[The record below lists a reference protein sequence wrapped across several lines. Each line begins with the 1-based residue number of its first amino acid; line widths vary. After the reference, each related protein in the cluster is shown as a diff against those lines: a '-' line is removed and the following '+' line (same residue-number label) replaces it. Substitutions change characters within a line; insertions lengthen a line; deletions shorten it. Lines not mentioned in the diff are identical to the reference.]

1 MNIIKKLKKISKSSG
16 KLENITYESGSTY
29 RGFTK
34 YGKHNGYGVYT
45 HSNGD
50 KDIGEWKDHK
60 MHGQGQRL
68 FTPVKETEENKHDYI
83 TFEEGTFENDTLQKG
98 MRSRYFVNKDGIIS
112 LSHREVGIFKNDF
125 LVEGSET
132 EFDLDSGLGIKK
144 EIGKWRYD
152 KEKNICE
159 EFLSGEGEELYYKNE
174 EDLIKNKP
182 LGYVKG
188 LFKDGILIKGEI
200 ENASLIEYS
209 AMKGIKKI
217 IYKGY
222 VGWSKNVHGEDT
234 QIQKGE
240 IYYEDGFV
248 YKGEISFDLPHGK
261 GTGIHKDGNSRTGN
275 WFNGNLEDKLN

>member
-1 MNIIKKLKKISKSSG
+1 MNLLKKIKKLNKI
-16 KLENITYESGSTY
+16 ENIIYENHSNYFGSVKDGKPH
-29 RGFTK
+29 GFGT
-34 YGKHNGYGVYT
+34 YT
-45 HSNGD
+45 HINGD
-50 KDIGEWKDHK
+50 KDIGEWKNGK
-60 MHGQGQRL
+60 MCGQGQRL
-68 FTPVKETEENKHDYI
+68 FTPMEETEENKHYDI

-98 MRSRYFVNKDGIIS
+98 MRNTYFANKDGIIS
-112 LSHREVGIFKNDF
+112 LSKREVGIFKSDF

-132 EFDLDSGLGIKK
+132 EFDLESAFTIKK

-188 LFKDGILIKGEI
+188 LFKNGILIKGEI
-200 ENASLIEYS
+200 ENASLIEYCPV
-209 AMKGIKKI
+209 KGIKKI
-217 IYKGY
+217 IYNGY
-222 VGWSKNVHGEDT
+222 VGWSKDVHGEDI
-234 QIQKGE
+234 QLQKGE

-248 YKGEISFDLPHGK
+248 YKGEIDFFLPHGK
-261 GTGIHKDGNSRTGN
+261 GTGTHKDGNSRTGN

>member
-1 MNIIKKLKKISKSSG
+1 MNLRKKLSKLSKIENIIYENNSNYYGNVKHG
-16 KLENITYESGSTY
+16 KP
-29 RGFTK
+29 
-34 YGKHNGYGVYT
+34 NGYGAYT

-50 KDIGEWKDHK
+50 KDIGEWKDGK
-60 MHGQGQRL
+60 MCGQGQRL
-68 FTPVKETEENKHDYI
+68 FTPMKETEENKHYDI

-98 MRSRYFVNKDGIIS
+98 MRNTYFANKNGIIS
-112 LSHREVGIFKNDF
+112 LSKREVGIFKSDF

-132 EFDLDSGLGIKK
+132 VFDLDSGLGIKK

-174 EDLIKNKP
+174 EDLINNKP

-261 GTGIHKDGNSRTGN
+261 GTGTHKDGNSRTGN

>member
-1 MNIIKKLKKISKSSG
+1 MNLRKKLSKLSKIENIIYENNSNYYGNVKHG
-16 KLENITYESGSTY
+16 KP
-29 RGFTK
+29 
-34 YGKHNGYGVYT
+34 NGYGAYT

-50 KDIGEWKDHK
+50 KDIGEWKDGK
-60 MHGQGQRL
+60 MCGQGQRL
-68 FTPVKETEENKHDYI
+68 FTPMKETEENKHYNI

-98 MRSRYFVNKDGIIS
+98 MRSRYFANKDGIIS

-174 EDLIKNKP
+174 EDLINNKP

-261 GTGIHKDGNSRTGN
+261 GTGTHKDGNSHTGN

>member
-1 MNIIKKLKKISKSSG
+1 MNLRKKLSKLSKIENIIYENNSNYYGNVKHG
-16 KLENITYESGSTY
+16 KP
-29 RGFTK
+29 
-34 YGKHNGYGVYT
+34 NGYGAYT

-50 KDIGEWKDHK
+50 KDIGEWKDGK
-60 MHGQGQRL
+60 MCGQGQRL
-68 FTPVKETEENKHDYI
+68 FTPMKETEENKHYDI

-98 MRSRYFVNKDGIIS
+98 MRNTYFANKDGIIS
-112 LSHREVGIFKNDF
+112 LSKREVGIFKSDF

-132 EFDLDSGLGIKK
+132 VFDLDSGLGIKK

-174 EDLIKNKP
+174 EDLINNKP

-261 GTGIHKDGNSRTGN
+261 GTGTHKDGNSHTGN

>member
-1 MNIIKKLKKISKSSG
+1 MNLRKKLSKLSKIENIIYENNSNYYGNVKHG
-16 KLENITYESGSTY
+16 KP
-29 RGFTK
+29 
-34 YGKHNGYGVYT
+34 NGYGAYT

-50 KDIGEWKDHK
+50 KDIGEWKDGK
-60 MHGQGQRL
+60 MCGQGQRL
-68 FTPVKETEENKHDYI
+68 FTPMKETEENKHYDI

-98 MRSRYFVNKDGIIS
+98 MRNTYFANKNGIIS
-112 LSHREVGIFKNDF
+112 LSKREVGIFKSDF

-132 EFDLDSGLGIKK
+132 VFDLDSGLGIKK

-174 EDLIKNKP
+174 EDLINNKP

-261 GTGIHKDGNSRTGN
+261 GTGTYKDGNSRTGN
-275 WFNGNLEDKLN
+275 WFNGNLKDKLN

>member
-1 MNIIKKLKKISKSSG
+1 MNLRKKLSKLSKIENIIYEDNSNYYGNVKHG
-16 KLENITYESGSTY
+16 KP
-29 RGFTK
+29 
-34 YGKHNGYGVYT
+34 NGYGAYT

-50 KDIGEWKDHK
+50 KDIGEWKDGK
-60 MHGQGQRL
+60 MCGQGQRL
-68 FTPVKETEENKHDYI
+68 FTPMKETEENKHYDI
-83 TFEEGTFENDTLQKG
+83 TFEEGIFENDTLQKG
-98 MRSRYFVNKDGIIS
+98 MRSRYFANKDGIIS
-112 LSHREVGIFKNDF
+112 LSNREVGIFKNDF
-125 LVEGSET
+125 LVECSET

-174 EDLIKNKP
+174 EDLINNKP

-188 LFKDGILIKGEI
+188 LFKDGILIKGEV

-222 VGWSKNVHGEDT
+222 VGWSKNVNGEDT

-248 YKGEISFDLPHGK
+248 YKGEINFDLPHGK
-261 GTGIHKDGNSRTGN
+261 GTGTHKDGNSHTGN

>member
-1 MNIIKKLKKISKSSG
+1 MNLLKKIKKLNKI
-16 KLENITYESGSTY
+16 ENIIYENHSNYFGSVKDGKPH
-29 RGFTK
+29 GFGT
-34 YGKHNGYGVYT
+34 YT
-45 HSNGD
+45 HINGD
-50 KDIGEWKDHK
+50 KDIGEWKNGK
-60 MHGQGQRL
+60 MCGQGQRL
-68 FTPVKETEENKHDYI
+68 FTPMKETEENKHYDI
-83 TFEEGTFENDTLQKG
+83 TFEEGIFENDTLQKG
-98 MRSRYFVNKDGIIS
+98 MRSRYFANKDGIIS

>member
-1 MNIIKKLKKISKSSG
+1 M
-16 KLENITYESGSTY
+16 E
-29 RGFTK
+29 
-34 YGKHNGYGVYT
+34 
-45 HSNGD
+45 
-50 KDIGEWKDHK
+50 
-60 MHGQGQRL
+60 
-68 FTPVKETEENKHDYI
+68 ETEENKHYDI

-98 MRSRYFVNKDGIIS
+98 MRNTYFANKNGIIS
-112 LSHREVGIFKNDF
+112 LSKREVGIFKSDF

-132 EFDLDSGLGIKK
+132 VFDLDSGLGIKK

-174 EDLIKNKP
+174 EDLINNKP

>member
-1 MNIIKKLKKISKSSG
+1 MNLRKKLSKLSKIENIIYENNSNYYGNVKHG
-16 KLENITYESGSTY
+16 KP
-29 RGFTK
+29 
-34 YGKHNGYGVYT
+34 NGYGAYT

-50 KDIGEWKDHK
+50 KDIGEWKDGK
-60 MHGQGQRL
+60 MCGQGQRL
-68 FTPVKETEENKHDYI
+68 FTPMKETEENKHYDI

-98 MRSRYFVNKDGIIS
+98 MRNTYFANKDGIIS
-112 LSHREVGIFKNDF
+112 LSKREVGIFKSDF

-132 EFDLDSGLGIKK
+132 VFDLDSGLGIKK

-174 EDLIKNKP
+174 EDLINNKP

-188 LFKDGILIKGEI
+188 LFKDGILIKGEV

-261 GTGIHKDGNSRTGN
+261 GTGTHKDGNSRTGN

>member
-1 MNIIKKLKKISKSSG
+1 MNLRKKLSKLNKIENIIYENHSNYFGSVKDG
-16 KLENITYESGSTY
+16 KPH
-29 RGFTK
+29 GFGT
-34 YGKHNGYGVYT
+34 YT
-45 HSNGD
+45 HINGD
-50 KDIGEWKDHK
+50 KDIGEWKNGK
-60 MHGQGQRL
+60 MCGQGQRL
-68 FTPVKETEENKHDYI
+68 FTPMEETEENKHYDI

-98 MRSRYFVNKDGIIS
+98 MRNSYFANKDGIIS
-112 LSHREVGIFKNDF
+112 LSQSEVGIFKSDF

-132 EFDLDSGLGIKK
+132 VFDLDSSLGIKK

-174 EDLIKNKP
+174 EDLINNKP

-188 LFKDGILIKGEI
+188 LFKDGILIKGEV

-261 GTGIHKDGNSRTGN
+261 GTGTHKDGNSRTGN

>member
-1 MNIIKKLKKISKSSG
+1 MC
-16 KLENITYESGSTY
+16 
-29 RGFTK
+29 
-34 YGKHNGYGVYT
+34 
-45 HSNGD
+45 
-50 KDIGEWKDHK
+50 
-60 MHGQGQRL
+60 GQGQRL
-68 FTPVKETEENKHDYI
+68 FTPMKETEENKHYDI

-98 MRSRYFVNKDGIIS
+98 MRNTYFANKDGIIS
-112 LSHREVGIFKNDF
+112 LSKREVGIFKSDF

-132 EFDLDSGLGIKK
+132 VFDLDSGLGIKK

-174 EDLIKNKP
+174 EDLINNKP

>member
-1 MNIIKKLKKISKSSG
+1 MNLRKKLSKLSKIENIIYENNSNYYGNVKHG
-16 KLENITYESGSTY
+16 KP
-29 RGFTK
+29 
-34 YGKHNGYGVYT
+34 NGYGAYT

-50 KDIGEWKDHK
+50 KDIGEWKDGK
-60 MHGQGQRL
+60 MCGQGQRL
-68 FTPVKETEENKHDYI
+68 FTPMKETEENKHYDI
-83 TFEEGTFENDTLQKG
+83 TFEEGIFENDTLQKG
-98 MRSRYFVNKDGIIS
+98 MRSRYFANKDGIIS
-112 LSHREVGIFKNDF
+112 LSKREVGIFKSDF

-132 EFDLDSGLGIKK
+132 VFDLDSGLGIKK

-174 EDLIKNKP
+174 EDLINNKP

-217 IYKGY
+217 IYNGY
-222 VGWSKNVHGEDT
+222 VGWSKDVHGEDT
-234 QIQKGE
+234 QIQKGK

-248 YKGEISFDLPHGK
+248 YKGEINFDLPHGK
-261 GTGIHKDGNSRTGN
+261 GTGTHKDGNSHTGN

>member
-1 MNIIKKLKKISKSSG
+1 MNLRKKLSKLNKIENIIYENHSNYFGSVKDG
-16 KLENITYESGSTY
+16 KPH
-29 RGFTK
+29 GFGT
-34 YGKHNGYGVYT
+34 YT

-50 KDIGEWKDHK
+50 KDIGEWKDGK
-60 MHGQGQRL
+60 MCGQGQRL
-68 FTPVKETEENKHDYI
+68 FTPMEETEENKHYNI

-98 MRSRYFVNKDGIIS
+98 MRNTYFANKDGIIS

-174 EDLIKNKP
+174 EDLINNKP

-188 LFKDGILIKGEI
+188 LFKDGILIKGEV

-222 VGWSKNVHGEDT
+222 VGWSKDVHGEDT

>member
-1 MNIIKKLKKISKSSG
+1 MNLRKKLSKLSKIENIIYEDNSNYYGNVKHG
-16 KLENITYESGSTY
+16 KP
-29 RGFTK
+29 
-34 YGKHNGYGVYT
+34 NGYGAYT

-50 KDIGEWKDHK
+50 KDIGEWKDGK
-60 MHGQGQRL
+60 MCGQGQRL
-68 FTPVKETEENKHDYI
+68 FTPMKETEENKHYDI

-98 MRSRYFVNKDGIIS
+98 MRNTYFANKDGIIS
-112 LSHREVGIFKNDF
+112 LSKREVGIFKSDF

-132 EFDLDSGLGIKK
+132 VFDLDSGLGIKK

-174 EDLIKNKP
+174 EDLINNKP

-261 GTGIHKDGNSRTGN
+261 GTGTHKDGNSRTGN

>member
-1 MNIIKKLKKISKSSG
+1 MNNTKVKEDYKGSYDEKGLPSG
-16 KLENITYESGSTY
+16 K
-29 RGFTK
+29 
-34 YGKHNGYGVYT
+34 GVKTSYW
-45 HSNGD
+45 D
-50 KDIGEWKDHK
+50 EKIRMIE
-60 MHGQGQRL
+60 
-68 FTPVKETEENKHDYI
+68 
-83 TFEEGTFENDTLQKG
+83 
-98 MRSRYFVNKDGIIS
+98 DGIWQD
-112 LSHREVGIFKNDF
+112 GF

-132 EFDLDSGLGIKK
+132 VFLIESAFTIRK
-144 EIGKWRYD
+144 EVGKWRYD
-152 KEKNICE
+152 KEKNICD
-159 EFLSGEGEELYYKNE
+159 EFISGEGEELYYKNE
-174 EDLIKNKP
+174 EDLQKNKP

-188 LFKDGILIKGEI
+188 LFKDGILIKGEV

-217 IYKGY
+217 IYNGY

-261 GTGIHKDGNSRTGN
+261 GTGTHKDGNSHTGN

>member
-1 MNIIKKLKKISKSSG
+1 MNNTKVKEDYKGSYDEKGLPSG
-16 KLENITYESGSTY
+16 K
-29 RGFTK
+29 
-34 YGKHNGYGVYT
+34 GVKTSYW
-45 HSNGD
+45 D
-50 KDIGEWKDHK
+50 EKIRMIE
-60 MHGQGQRL
+60 
-68 FTPVKETEENKHDYI
+68 
-83 TFEEGTFENDTLQKG
+83 
-98 MRSRYFVNKDGIIS
+98 DGIWQD
-112 LSHREVGIFKNDF
+112 GF

-132 EFDLDSGLGIKK
+132 VFLIESAFTIRK
-144 EIGKWRYD
+144 EVGKWRYD
-152 KEKNICE
+152 KEKNICD
-159 EFLSGEGEELYYKNE
+159 EFISGEGEELYYKNE
-174 EDLIKNKP
+174 EDLHKNKP

-188 LFKDGILIKGEI
+188 LFKDGILIKGEV

-248 YKGEISFDLPHGK
+248 YKGEINFDLPHGK
-261 GTGIHKDGNSRTGN
+261 GTGTHKDGNSHTGN